1 MGPFS
6 GLKQHQTIFLT
17 HPRTTHFWT
26 QPTSKHF
33 PDSINVQAF
42 SGLNQRPTIFRTQLT
57 SKHLRTQLTSKHFP
71 DSTNVQSFSGLFQHQ
86 PTFRTRPRSNNLP
99 GLNPGYT
106 DSEVVFDLVSDVG
119 GWSKISARK
128 TLHMKC
134 RHTSTSFSSRRSQ

>member
-1 MGPFS
+1 MGLIPGS
-6 GLKQHQTIFLT
+6 PI
-17 HPRTTHFWT
+17 FWT

-42 SGLNQRPTIFRTQLT
+42 SGLNQRPSIFRTQP
-57 SKHLRTQLTSKHFP
+57 TSKHFP
-71 DSTNVQSFSGLFQHQ
+71 GS
-86 PTFRTRPRSNNLP
+86 SNSNLLS

-134 RHTSTSFSSRRSQ
+134 RHNSTSFSSRRSQ

>member
-57 SKHLRTQLTSKHFP
+57 SKHFP

-86 PTFRTRPRSNNLP
+86 PTFRTRPRSNKIS

-134 RHTSTSFSSRRSQ
+134 RPNSTSFSSRRSQ